1 MLTKVN
7 LKNAGVDVLRKILF
21 HPSLVSAAAGGESWL
36 RSLQLSGEQIVNIT
50 PAYVVCSVVTTAQN
64 LEQTNKMGC
73 DDDAFGMGLRSKDLI
88 VTH

>member
-50 PAYVVCSVVTTAQN
+50 PAYVVCSVVTSPESGADQ
-64 LEQTNKMGC
+64 
-73 DDDAFGMGLRSKDLI
+73 
-88 VTH
+88 

>member
-50 PAYVVCSVVTTAQN
+50 PGICSVCGLVTQD

-73 DDDAFGMGLRSKDLI
+73 DDACG
-88 VTH
+88 V